1 MATSQH
7 PPQPDLR
14 LTLPVRAY
22 YHLVHT
28 FSRTLPPPIFDTPE
42 ALLAR
47 DHAAI
52 DAVAAML
59 PTNANE
65 AELAAQ

>member
-1 MATSQH
+1 MMHLTPRLGLR
-7 PPQPDLR
+7 PPAHYQ
-14 LTLPVRAY
+14 
-22 YHLVHT
+22 LVHALT
-28 FSRTLPPPIFDTPE
+28 AVLPPPVNDTPE

-47 DHAAI
+47 NDAAI

-65 AELAAQ
+65 AGFAAQCVAAR